1 MDFNTA
7 IERIL
12 AHEGGYVHDSRD
24 PGGETQWGISKRSYP
39 DTNIRTLT
47 REGAKLIYE
56 ADFWRPVVSTVTDG
70 ALQFQLLDA
79 AVNHGMGNAV
89 RFLQR
94 AVGVADDGHWGLR
107 SQAALSRMP
116 VTDAHLLFM
125 AERFEFWAK
134 LSAFDAFGRGWT
146 RRGAQN
152 LRYIAKD
159 NA

>member
-1 MDFNTA
+1 MDFEKA

-12 AHEGGYVHDSRD
+12 AHEGGYVLDERD

-39 DTNIRTLT
+39 GVNIKALT
-47 REGAKLIYE
+47 RDQAKAIYE
-56 ADFWRPVVSTVTDG
+56 DDFWRPVVATVADG

-94 AVGVADDGHWGLR
+94 AIGVAPDGHWG
-107 SQAALSRMP
+107 P
-116 VTDAHLLFM
+116 VSSATLAKADPKDVHLLFI
-125 AERFEFWAK
+125 AERLEFWCALK
-134 LSAFDAFGRGWT
+134 TFDVFGRGWT

-152 LRYIAKD
+152 IRYLAAD
-159 NA
+159 N

>member
-1 MDFNTA
+1 MDFATA

-12 AHEGGYVHDSRD
+12 SHEGGYVFDERD

-39 DTNIRTLT
+39 DIDIKALT
-47 REGAKLIYE
+47 RDEAKAIYE
-56 ADFWRPVVSTVTDG
+56 RDFWRPVVSTVADG

-94 AVGVADDGHWGLR
+94 AIGAAPDGHWGP
-107 SQAALSRMP
+107 ASRGLLANADP
-116 VTDAHLLFM
+116 KDVHLLFT
-125 AERFEFWAK
+125 AERLEFWAA
-134 LSAFDAFGRGWT
+134 LRSFDHFGRGWT

-152 LRYIAKD
+152 IRYLAKD
-159 NA
+159 N